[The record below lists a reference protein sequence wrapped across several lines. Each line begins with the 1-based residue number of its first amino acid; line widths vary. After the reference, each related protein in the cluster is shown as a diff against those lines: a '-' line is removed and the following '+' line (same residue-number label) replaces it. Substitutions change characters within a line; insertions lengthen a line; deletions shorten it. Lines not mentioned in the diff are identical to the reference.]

1 MADDNAH
8 LKSGTGTHIFRLKGL
23 RTKVFLQE
31 NPNYAPYDIAPVNAS
46 YFMDISI
53 NSLLLDDLIFISS
66 ASNYIDNSKWPD
78 ISFSM
83 GQIKNSNK
91 TDIDTYFV
99 DKITKNIGPAWLAKN
114 ITGGYNNSDIF
125 HNEDELV
132 KQYITMD
139 KTLNNFSYLQ
149 ISPTNLNKKLAIN
162 NVTITDITTNTPL
175 KLYSPDSSGADF
187 VTPGWEAGYEPSYAL
202 TGSDSEYLLYNT
214 LDPSG
219 VFIKYGF
226 NTQIGH
232 AYRINVD
239 CCNND
244 TLSDYNSEINV
255 SIIDSDNNKQLYLHY
270 DDLTEVNTIL
280 DSSAILQ
287 LHNGGN
293 ISDASTNI
301 ILYDNT
307 IKSQLIKLLK
317 RGGTSEANPTSG
329 SNLQRYY
336 VGKHNL
342 GREIMLSMF
351 AADNE
356 ATIDRINNILTS
368 IPPPITYNVTLGNG
382 TQGDN
387 SGNTVFFLNGVETPV
402 LNLTRG
408 LDYEFN
414 INGTDI
420 SKNKFIFTKQ
430 YDDGVDICLNP
441 LDTTKVIT
449 SGLTY
454 EIGFTLDTTN
464 YYSPVSFEEFYED
477 YAISSAGV
485 PFNHYIYDADNNRYL
500 SFYYTNADNTFKL
513 KANYSYDIYIIG
525 GGGGGGS
532 ASGLGTGGGG
542 GGMIKLNSITPTSDK
557 IIQIKAGSGG
567 EPDVAGTESYVIMDD
582 NTYKAYGGAAGFSG
596 HSSSTGGAGGGTQ
609 IDEPANV
616 DTFSSGGD
624 GGRAK
629 SSQRGDNGSDGPNGG
644 PGGGGGGAG
653 DSGWANNP
661 EHRYPANGGNGNSL
675 YFTGGGGGGGAY
687 AAGAHGGEQQGS
699 GGSGYYSGGA
709 GGYFGTD
716 GTENLAEDGGGLPG
730 TFGERGYN
738 ESLIY
743 NPNNGTG
750 LQSFGGGGGAFG
762 GGGGGAGGGGG
773 GGAAAGGGGIGAIII
788 SSPDTFISRP
798 SGPTTKRK
806 IKWSVPFNEINVPTN
821 SFYSSDISDNLGSN
835 IIFNANPIYGAMKFI
850 DGDSIQFHLDYSQKS
865 IVDSSGV
872 ALDSSGNK
880 LGSNSVEDQDYIV
893 RLKIH
898 DLFHYPKFVSRTPP
912 IANLVN
918 NIAKT
923 IDVEEIALNDNRPAG
938 LTYHTTVANDTELF
952 IGNVTGKNFTVSI
965 KYNNLANNRP
975 YQLMIGNWPSLSGER
990 DNTYTTDTHGDD
1002 AVSGQT
1008 GRMFLGFNQ
1017 NNLRIGFPGIG
1028 LDFVD
1033 DSYTPAR
1040 TGLGNGT
1047 ASIVPRGTVAFNS
1060 ANSQIYTIMFN
1071 YNTKLLRIYLDGQEE
1086 EGATAYLKTSDYN
1099 NVVTD
1104 KDNAVQFDDLY
1115 LTCYND
1121 YTSRYTMD
1129 SCYLIHDIIDP
1140 NDIQYIHSELEN
1152 YSVDPTNQPIS
1163 IPGLGIY
1170 SHTLDSSKN
1179 YEFNHTST
1187 ENNRNWYNWVT
1198 LDGSGIYLNNEAS
1211 GNILGLQF
1219 ATDSD
1224 EFGIGIST
1232 DICNNIWE
1240 EKQWDIN
1247 ETPTDVSMISSNK
1260 FIWAFDASLNG
1271 NDYKYKIADTGGV
1284 IEDYPVDKLHNQ
1296 KYNWKIEIKSDG
1308 KLCLKTSTDSA
1319 LNVISSYSN
1328 IILDPDTRYY
1338 LWIGSKDAS
1347 FNFTNLKYLPERKVF
1362 DDKVT
1367 LGPLTP
1373 TSTPGSTIPY
1383 NSYNVTNQSDST
1395 TYITVADEIL
1405 LVTVANSKFYING
1418 NTYNDANP
1426 LELDKNKTYRF
1437 NLVNATNV
1445 DTLLGFSTDSG
1456 NATPYNNVT
1465 YNGTPGVYSLS
1476 STVPKHLRTPYVDI
1490 NISGEDPSILYYY
1503 DVSGVATNTAGKINF
1518 T

>member
-53 NSLLLDDLIFISS
+53 NSLFLDDLIFISS

-139 KTLNNFSYLQ
+139 KTLNNFNYLQ

-175 KLYSPDSSGADF
+175 KLYYPDASGADF
-187 VTPGWEAGYEPSYAL
+187 VTPGWEAGYDPSYAL

-239 CCNND
+239 CCNNNLL
-244 TLSDYNSEINV
+244 TDYNSEINV
-255 SIIDSDNNKQLYLHY
+255 SIIDSDNNKQVYLHY
-270 DDLTEVNTIL
+270 DDLTELNTVL

-287 LHNGGN
+287 LHDDTN

-368 IPPPITYNVTLGNG
+368 IPPPITYNVTLGDG

-387 SGNTVFFLNGVETPV
+387 SGNTVFFLNGAETPV

-441 LDTTKVIT
+441 LNTTKVIT
-449 SGLTY
+449 NGLTY
-454 EIGFTLDTTN
+454 EINNSSVNFQEFNKQYETTFDVLHYIDIRPASVTGNVITILEGSVNRWAVSNIRLFNITKNTYVTDIYPPTDNSGNNHTSLITVNNAEVAVTIADTNKVFSDEVGADKSTAWPPYETFSRHVAGSTGN
-464 YYSPVSFEEFYED
+464 YVDPAFIRYAVYINPDDEYRFHVSSRNDNASYTYYSNVDILDQNFNKILTVNPNSGFHVYGSHAD
-477 YAISSAGV
+477 YSRAK
-485 PFNHYIYDADNNRYL
+485 D
-500 SFYYTNADNTFKL
+500 
-513 KANYSYDIYIIG
+513 
-525 GGGGGGS
+525 
-532 ASGLGTGGGG
+532 ASG
-542 GGMIKLNSITPTSDK
+542 IFQINPTNHVYPSD
-557 IIQIKAGSGG
+557 INERVRDI
-567 EPDVAGTESYVIMDD
+567 V
-582 NTYKAYGGAAGFSG
+582 
-596 HSSSTGGAGGGTQ
+596 TQ
-609 IDEPANV
+609 
-616 DTFSSGGD
+616 
-624 GGRAK
+624 
-629 SSQRGDNGSDGPNGG
+629 
-644 PGGGGGGAG
+644 
-653 DSGWANNP
+653 
-661 EHRYPANGGNGNSL
+661 
-675 YFTGGGGGGGAY
+675 
-687 AAGAHGGEQQGS
+687 
-699 GGSGYYSGGA
+699 
-709 GGYFGTD
+709 
-716 GTENLAEDGGGLPG
+716 
-730 TFGERGYN
+730 
-738 ESLIY
+738 
-743 NPNNGTG
+743 
-750 LQSFGGGGGAFG
+750 
-762 GGGGGAGGGGG
+762 
-773 GGAAAGGGGIGAIII
+773 
-788 SSPDTFISRP
+788 
-798 SGPTTKRK
+798 RK

-821 SFYSSDISDNLGSN
+821 SFYRSDISDNLGSN
-835 IIFNANPIYGAMKFI
+835 IVFNTNPIYGAMKFI

-898 DLFHYPKFVSRTPP
+898 DLFHYPEFVSRTPP

-923 IDVEEIALNDNRPAG
+923 IDVGHIGLHPEDGTDTRPVG
-938 LTYHTTVANDTELF
+938 LTYHTTIANNKELF

-965 KYNNLANNRP
+965 KYNNLANRP
-975 YQLMIGNWPSLSGER
+975 YQLMIGNWPSLSGVR
-990 DNTYTTDTHGDD
+990 DNTYTGSNS
-1002 AVSGQT
+1002 VSGQT
-1008 GRMFLGFNQ
+1008 VRMFLGFN
-1017 NNLRIGFPGIG
+1017 NDKLRIGFPGIG

-1033 DSYTPAR
+1033 DSYSTAR
-1040 TGLGNGT
+1040 SALGNGT
-1047 ASIVPRGTVAFNS
+1047 ASIDPSVSVAFNS
-1060 ANSQIYTIMFN
+1060 AISQIYTIMFN

-1086 EGATAYLKTSDYN
+1086 EGAAVYLKTSDYN

-1104 KDNAVQFDDLY
+1104 IVNAVQFDDLY

-1121 YTSRYTMD
+1121 YTSRYIMD
-1129 SCYLIHDIIDP
+1129 SCYLIYDIIDP
-1140 NDIQYIHSELEN
+1140 NDIQHIHSELEN
-1152 YSVDPTNQPIS
+1152 YSDDPTNQPIS

-1170 SHTLDSSKN
+1170 SHTLNSSKK

-1187 ENNRNWYNWVT
+1187 ESDRNWYNWVT

-1240 EKQWDIN
+1240 EKPWEIN

-1260 FIWAFDASLNG
+1260 FIWVFDASLNG
-1271 NDYKYKIADTGGV
+1271 NDYKYRISDTGGV

-1383 NSYNVTNQSDST
+1383 NSYNVINQSEST

-1405 LVTVANSKFYING
+1405 LVTVANSTFYING

-1437 NLVNATNV
+1437 NLVNATNI
-1445 DTLLGFSTDSG
+1445 DTLLGFSEDSG
-1456 NATPYNNVT
+1456 NATRYNNVT
-1465 YNGTPGVYSLS
+1465 YNGTPGVYSLL

-1503 DVSGVATNTAGKINF
+1503 DVSGVATDTTGKINF

>member
-53 NSLLLDDLIFISS
+53 NSLFLDDLIFISS

-132 KQYITMD
+132 EQYVTMD
-139 KTLNNFSYLQ
+139 KTLTNFNYLQ
-149 ISPTNLNKKLAIN
+149 ISPTDLNKKLALN
-162 NVTITDITTNTPL
+162 NVTITDITTNTPVT
-175 KLYSPDSSGADF
+175 LYSPDSSGADF

-202 TGSDSEYLLYNT
+202 TGSDSEYLLYDT
-214 LDPSG
+214 LDNSG

-239 CCNND
+239 CCNNNLL
-244 TLSDYNSEINV
+244 TDYNSEINV

-270 DDLTEVNTIL
+270 DDLTELNTVL
-280 DSSAILQ
+280 DSRAILQ
-287 LHNGGN
+287 LHDDTN

-356 ATIDRINNILTS
+356 ATIDRINNILTYV
-368 IPPPITYNVTLGNG
+368 PPTITYNVTLGDG

-387 SGNTVFFLNGVETPV
+387 SGNTVFFLNGAETPV
-402 LNLTRG
+402 LNFTRG
-408 LDYEFN
+408 LNYEFN

-454 EIGFTLDTTN
+454 EINNSSVNFQEFNKQYETTFDVLHYIDFRPLINGTPPLTIDTNNGVDRWCISNVRLFNITKN
-464 YYSPVSFEEFYED
+464 TYITDIYPPTDISGSD
-477 YAISSAGV
+477 YISQGAISANNAAIASTIGDPTEVFSDNITTISWPDFINFYNNFTGDPFIRYAVYINPDHEYRVHVSSRNNNSSGV
-485 PFNHYIYDADNNRYL
+485 N
-500 SFYYTNADNTFKL
+500 YTNVDILDQNFNKILTVNPNSGFHVYGSHAD
-513 KANYSYDIYIIG
+513 YSRAKD
-525 GGGGGGS
+525 
-532 ASGLGTGGGG
+532 ASG
-542 GGMIKLNSITPTSDK
+542 IFQINPTNHVYPSD
-557 IIQIKAGSGG
+557 IV
-567 EPDVAGTESYVIMDD
+567 ERPREVV
-582 NTYKAYGGAAGFSG
+582 
-596 HSSSTGGAGGGTQ
+596 TQ
-609 IDEPANV
+609 
-616 DTFSSGGD
+616 
-624 GGRAK
+624 
-629 SSQRGDNGSDGPNGG
+629 
-644 PGGGGGGAG
+644 
-653 DSGWANNP
+653 
-661 EHRYPANGGNGNSL
+661 
-675 YFTGGGGGGGAY
+675 
-687 AAGAHGGEQQGS
+687 
-699 GGSGYYSGGA
+699 
-709 GGYFGTD
+709 
-716 GTENLAEDGGGLPG
+716 
-730 TFGERGYN
+730 
-738 ESLIY
+738 
-743 NPNNGTG
+743 
-750 LQSFGGGGGAFG
+750 
-762 GGGGGAGGGGG
+762 
-773 GGAAAGGGGIGAIII
+773 
-788 SSPDTFISRP
+788 
-798 SGPTTKRK
+798 RK

-835 IIFNANPIYGAMKFI
+835 IVFNTNPIYGAMKFI

-865 IVDSSGV
+865 IVDASGV

-898 DLFHYPKFVSRTPP
+898 DLFHYPEFVSRTPP

-923 IDVEEIALNDNRPAG
+923 IDVEEIALNDNRPVG
-938 LTYHTTVANDTELF
+938 LTYHTTLVNDTELF

-1040 TGLGNGT
+1040 TGQGNGT

-1086 EGATAYLKTSDYN
+1086 EGAAAYLKTSDYN

-1129 SCYLIHDIIDP
+1129 SCYLIYDIIDP

-1152 YSVDPTNQPIS
+1152 YSVDPTNQPIT

-1240 EKQWDIN
+1240 EKPWEIN
-1247 ETPTDVSMISSNK
+1247 EAPTDVSMISSNK

-1328 IILDPDTRYY
+1328 IILDPHTRYY
-1338 LWIGSKDAS
+1338 LWFGSKDAS

-1373 TSTPGSTIPY
+1373 ISTPGSTIPY
-1383 NSYNVTNQSDST
+1383 NSYNVINQSEST

-1405 LVTVANSKFYING
+1405 LVTVANSTFYING
-1418 NTYNDANP
+1418 NIYNNDNP

-1456 NATPYNNVT
+1456 NAPPYNNVT

-1476 STVPKHLRTPYVDI
+1476 STVPKYLRTPYVDI
-1490 NISGEDPSILYYY
+1490 NIPGDDPLTLYYY
-1503 DVSGVATNTAGKINF
+1503 DVSGVANNTAGKINF